1 MGEEI
6 GDFGVEWLVVVMDAE
21 AAGEGEARVLIE
33 VDIAL
38 HADGA
43 NAHLA
48 GTLQGVLQQSQPVAL
63 ALVGRGDGDGTEGG
77 NSVRQA
83 RVRTG

>member
-6 GDFGVEWLVVVMDAE
+6 GDFGVKWLVVVMDAE
-21 AAGEGEARVLIE
+21 AAGEGEARVLVE

-38 HADGA
+38 HADGT

-48 GTLQGVLQQSQPVAL
+48 GAL
-63 ALVGRGDGDGTEGG
+63 
-77 NSVRQA
+77 
-83 RVRTG
+83 